1 MLKKTRPIRLCTLCL
16 CVGIGIDVAYAVTEQ
31 IPEASVPDQQ
41 AAPRVPFSVVLP
53 EEPKPWERS
62 AVKELETWLSQAV
75 GDGTAIGEAPRAVH
89 DADERCARPYQLS
102 IEGISPIVFHVGD
115 TVLAKEK
122 GLLSTDLQDEKWII
136 RSFGRDVVL
145 NGGGSHGA
153 LYAVS
158 HFLEDF
164 VGVRFWNDEETDV
177 PALNGR
183 DGSTSRPD
191 CGRDVVASLPA
202 SFAWPALNAT
212 GRPVFR
218 YRDIYRCADAAK
230 ATPRFAIMRRLNR
243 NGDAHVPQEWGGEFT
258 YGPPYHCH
266 TFDRMIPWKKYGKE
280 HPEWFSLWDGKR
292 TGGVESGQ
300 LCITNPEV
308 RALLLKVLRENI
320 AKGDAAAKAKGVPAP
335 RVYELSMNDSKKY
348 CQCEKCMAEVEKYD
362 FSGFYLNLVNEIA
375 DEISKTRP
383 ELYFS
388 MLTYLYSEPPPKGG
402 VKPRDN
408 VIVKLCDTR
417 SNQAAPLTDPCNHEF
432 LDFLKAWSAIANN
445 LIIWDYAISFV
456 NPSVF
461 FPFAS
466 EFSYADTF
474 RTFRRHNV
482 FGVFMEHEY
491 PYTDMYELKYYLES
505 KLLEDPYQDANALIA
520 DFMSRYFGA
529 AGKPILKARRHLDEI
544 RRERGAF
551 LTFMPQAEKFDF
563 ITMPDLE
570 KMAALWDEAEA
581 AVKDDAKRLA
591 RVRRARKSQDA
602 MMRFRLNTPR
612 EVEGAFV
619 FDAKALDC
627 GKGPAALVKD
637 AESPCGEAVRI
648 PVDEANAGPFGP
660 PLKFGLYDRPSA
672 KHFYQSQFPSAKGES
687 YEWFEFKDVKTP
699 STGNNIFYLSDA
711 WVPNM
716 VICRPGLNATNCT
729 MRICAKFTGP
739 RHHRGSK
746 AENEVRIAQIVLKPI
761 SQSNDKERQQ

>member
-1 MLKKTRPIRLCTLCL
+1 MGVLYFSPMEKRNSGVLLLLALCATLCD
-16 CVGIGIDVAYAVTEQ
+16 G
-31 IPEASVPDQQ
+31 
-41 AAPRVPFSVVLP
+41 AAAAPFSVSLP
-53 EEPKPWERS
+53 AAPKPWERT
-62 AVKELETWLSQAV
+62 AAKELETWLAQAAKGGEV
-75 GDGTAIGEAPRAVH
+75 SVDGCDGV
-89 DADERCARPYQLS
+89 
-102 IEGISPIVFHVGD
+102 VFHVGD
-115 TVLAKEK
+115 TELAKSN
-122 GLLSTDLQDEKWII
+122 GLADLEDERWVI
-136 RSFGRDVVL
+136 RSFGGDVVL

-153 LYAVS
+153 IYAVS

-164 VGVRFWNDEETDV
+164 VGVRFWNDGDTDV
-177 PALNGR
+177 PEAKPLAL
-183 DGSTSRPD
+183 
-191 CGRDVVASLPA
+191 
-202 SFAWPALNAT
+202 PALNAT

-218 YRDIYRCADAAK
+218 YRDIYRCGDPAK
-230 ATPRFAIMRRLNR
+230 ATPRFAVMRRLNR
-243 NGDAHVPQEWGGEFT
+243 NGDAHIPREWGGEFT

-266 TFDRMIPWKKYGKE
+266 TFDRMIPWKKYGKD
-280 HPEWFSLWDGKR
+280 HPEWFSLWEGKR

-300 LCITNPEV
+300 LCISNPEV
-308 RALLLKVLRENI
+308 RALLLKVLRDNI

-348 CQCEKCMAEVEKYD
+348 CQCEKCMAEVAKYD

-375 DEISKTRP
+375 DEIAKTRP

-408 VIVKLCDTR
+408 VVVKLCDTR
-417 SNQAAPLTDPCNHEF
+417 SNQAAPITDPCNREF
-432 LDFLKAWSAIANN
+432 LDFLKSWSAIAKN

-466 EFSYADTF
+466 EFSYAETF
-474 RTFRRHNV
+474 RTFHENNV
-482 FGVFMEHEY
+482 FGVFLEHEY

-505 KLLEDPYQDANALIA
+505 KLFEDPYQDGTALIV
-520 DFMSRYFGA
+520 DFMKRYFGA
-529 AGKPILKARRHLDEI
+529 AAKTIFKARRHLDVI
-544 RRERGAF
+544 RSERGGF

-570 KMAALWDEAEA
+570 KMAVLWDEAEA
-581 AVKDDAKRLA
+581 AVKDDAKRLD
-591 RVRRARKSQDA
+591 RVRRARKSQNS
-602 MMRFRLNTPR
+602 MMRFRLNTPH
-612 EVEGAFV
+612 EVDGAFV

-627 GKGPAALVKD
+627 GKGPAELLKD

-660 PLKFGLYDRPSA
+660 PLKFGIYDRPSA
-672 KHFYQSQFPSAKGES
+672 KHTWKGEFPSAKGEG

-699 STGNNIFYLSDA
+699 KTGNNIFYISDA
-711 WVPNM
+711 WKPNM
-716 VICRPGLNATNCT
+716 VLCRPGLNDTNCT

-739 RHHRGSK
+739 RHHPGSK
-746 AENEVRIAQIVLKPI
+746 AENEIRIAQIVLTPI
-761 SQSNDKERQQ
+761 SKSNDKENKQ

>member
-1 MLKKTRPIRLCTLCL
+1 MGVLYFSLMEKRNSGVLLLLALCAMLCD
-16 CVGIGIDVAYAVTEQ
+16 G
-31 IPEASVPDQQ
+31 
-41 AAPRVPFSVVLP
+41 AAAAPFSVSLP
-53 EEPKPWERS
+53 ATPKPWER
-62 AVKELETWLSQAV
+62 AAADELEKWLSQAAEDGEVSV
-75 GDGTAIGEAPRAVH
+75 GG
-89 DADERCARPYQLS
+89 C
-102 IEGISPIVFHVGD
+102 EGVVFHVGD
-115 TVLAKEK
+115 TELAKKK
-122 GLLSTDLQDEKWII
+122 GLVGLEDERWTI
-136 RSFGRDVVL
+136 RSFGGDVVL

-153 LYAVS
+153 IYAVS

-164 VGVRFWNDEETDV
+164 VGVRFWNDNDTDV
-177 PALNGR
+177 PEAKSLAL
-183 DGSTSRPD
+183 
-191 CGRDVVASLPA
+191 
-202 SFAWPALNAT
+202 PALNAT

-218 YRDIYRCADAAK
+218 YRDIYRCGDPKK
-230 ATPRFAIMRRLNR
+230 ATPRFAMMRRLNR

-266 TFDRMIPWKKYGKE
+266 TFDRMIPWKKYGTE
-280 HPEWFSLWDGKR
+280 HPEWFSLWEGKR

-300 LCITNPEV
+300 LCISNPEV
-308 RALLLKVLRENI
+308 RTLVLKILRENI

-348 CQCEKCMAEVEKYD
+348 CQCEKCMAEVAKYD

-375 DEISKTRP
+375 DEIAKTRP

-388 MLTYLYSEPPPKGG
+388 MLTYLYSEPPPKSG

-417 SNQAAPLTDPCNHEF
+417 SNQAAPLTDPCNREF
-432 LDFLKAWSAIANN
+432 HDFLKSWSAIANN

-466 EFSYADTF
+466 EFAYADTF
-474 RTFRRHNV
+474 RAFHENNV
-482 FGVFMEHEY
+482 FGVFLEHEY

-505 KLLEDPYQDANALIA
+505 RLFEDPYQDGTALIV
-520 DFMSRYFGA
+520 DFMKRYFGA
-529 AGKPILKARRHLDEI
+529 AAKPIFKARRHLDVI
-544 RRERGAF
+544 RRERGGF

-570 KMAALWDEAEA
+570 KMAVLWDEAEA
-581 AVKDDAKRLA
+581 AVKDDAKRLD
-591 RVRRARKSQDA
+591 RVRRARKSQNS
-602 MMRFRLNTPR
+602 MMRFRLNTPH
-612 EVEGAFV
+612 EVDGAFI

-627 GKGPAALVKD
+627 GKGPAELVKD
-637 AESPCGEAVRI
+637 LESPCGEAVCI

-660 PLKFGLYDRPSA
+660 PLKFGIYDRPSA
-672 KHFYQSQFPSAKGES
+672 RHTWKGEFPPAKGEG

-699 STGNNIFYLSDA
+699 KTGNNIFYISDA
-711 WVPNM
+711 WKPNM
-716 VICRPGLNATNCT
+716 VLCRPGLNDTNCT

-746 AENEVRIAQIVLKPI
+746 AENEVRIAQIVLTPI
-761 SQSNDKERQQ
+761 SQSNDKENNK

>member
-1 MLKKTRPIRLCTLCL
+1 MRRFRIGVWPLVALCAALC
-16 CVGIGIDVAYAVTEQ
+16 GSI
-31 IPEASVPDQQ
+31 
-41 AAPRVPFSVVLP
+41 AAAPFSVSLP
-53 EEPKPWERS
+53 SEPKPWERT
-62 AVKELETWLSQAV
+62 AAKELERWLSQAV
-75 GDGTAIGEAPRAVH
+75 GEGTVSVGA
-89 DADERCARPYQLS
+89 DAARGDTRP
-102 IEGISPIVFHVGD
+102 PVFHVGD
-115 TVLAKEK
+115 TELAKEK
-122 GLLSTDLQDEKWII
+122 GLLSSSMLDEQWTI
-136 RSFGRDVVL
+136 RSFGGDVVL
-145 NGGGSHGA
+145 NGGGSHGV

-177 PALNGR
+177 PDAARGDTRPPMLALP
-183 DGSTSRPD
+183 T
-191 CGRDVVASLPA
+191 
-202 SFAWPALNAT
+202 LNAT

-218 YRDIYRCADAAK
+218 YRDIYRCGDPKK

-266 TFDRMIPWKKYGKE
+266 TFDRMIPWKTYGKE
-280 HPEWFSLWDGKR
+280 HPEWFSLWEGKR

-300 LCITNPEV
+300 LCISNPEV
-308 RALLLKVLRENI
+308 RARLLKVLRENI
-320 AKGDAAAKAKGVPAP
+320 AKGDAAAKAAGVPAP

-348 CQCEKCMAEVEKYD
+348 CQCEKCMAEVAKYD

-375 DEISKTRP
+375 DEIAKTRP

-417 SNQAAPLTDPCNHEF
+417 SNQAAPLTDPCNREF
-432 LDFLKAWSAIANN
+432 LDFLKSWRALAKN

-466 EFSYADTF
+466 EFAYGETF
-474 RTFRRHNV
+474 RTFHENNV
-482 FGVFMEHEY
+482 FGVFLEHEY

-505 KLLEDPYQDANALIA
+505 KLFEDPYQDANALIV
-520 DFMSRYFGA
+520 DFMNRYFGV
-529 AGKPILKARRHLDEI
+529 AGKPILKARRHLDAI
-544 RRERGAF
+544 RKERGAF

-563 ITMPDLE
+563 ITLADLE
-570 KMAALWDEAEA
+570 KMAIWWDEAEA
-581 AVKDDAKRLA
+581 AVKGDAKRLA
-591 RVRRARKSQDA
+591 RVRRARKSQNS

-612 EVEGAFV
+612 EVDGSFI
-619 FDAKALDC
+619 FDAKAFDC
-627 GKGPAALVKD
+627 GKGPAEIVKD
-637 AESPCGEAVRI
+637 AESPCGEAIRI

-660 PLKFGLYDRPSA
+660 PLKFGIYDRPSA
-672 KHFYQSQFPSAKGES
+672 KHTWKGEFPSAKGED
-687 YEWFEFKDVKTP
+687 YEWFEFRDVKTP
-699 STGNNIFYLSDA
+699 KTGNNIFYLSDA

-716 VICRPGLNATNCT
+716 VLCRPGLNDTNCT
-729 MRICAKFTGP
+729 MRVCAKFTGP
-739 RHHRGSK
+739 RHHPGSK
-746 AENEVRIAQIVLKPI
+746 AENEARIAQIVLKPLPK
-761 SQSNDKERQQ
+761 SNDKENKQ

>member
-1 MLKKTRPIRLCTLCL
+1 MRFPLAWWDAGVLLYTAMGRYRIGLLPLAALYVALCGS
-16 CVGIGIDVAYAVTEQ
+16 VVAA
-31 IPEASVPDQQ
+31 
-41 AAPRVPFSVVLP
+41 PFSVSLP
-53 EEPKPWERS
+53 VTPKPWERT
-62 AVKELETWLSQAV
+62 AAEELKTWLVQAAKGGEVSV
-75 GDGTAIGEAPRAVH
+75 GG
-89 DADERCARPYQLS
+89 C
-102 IEGISPIVFHVGD
+102 EGVVFHVGD
-115 TVLAKEK
+115 TEFAKAK
-122 GLLSTDLQDEKWII
+122 GLVGLEDERWVI
-136 RSFGRDVVL
+136 RSFGGNVVL

-153 LYAVS
+153 IYAVS

-164 VGVRFWNDEETDV
+164 VGVRFWNDNDTDV
-177 PALNGR
+177 PEAKPLAL
-183 DGSTSRPD
+183 
-191 CGRDVVASLPA
+191 
-202 SFAWPALNAT
+202 PALNAT

-218 YRDIYRCADAAK
+218 YRDIYRCGDTKK
-230 ATPRFAIMRRLNR
+230 ATPRFAMLRRLNR

-266 TFDRMIPWKKYGKE
+266 TFDRMIPWKKYGTE
-280 HPEWFSLWDGKR
+280 HPEWFSLWEGKR

-300 LCITNPEV
+300 LCISNPEV
-308 RALLLKVLRENI
+308 RALLLKILRENI

-348 CQCEKCMAEVEKYD
+348 CQCERCMAEVAKYD

-375 DEISKTRP
+375 DEIAKTRP

-417 SNQAAPLTDPCNHEF
+417 SNQAAPITDPCNREF
-432 LDFLKAWSAIANN
+432 LDFLKSWRAIAKN

-466 EFSYADTF
+466 EFAYGETF
-474 RTFRRHNV
+474 RTFHENNV
-482 FGVFMEHEY
+482 FGVFLEHEY

-505 KLLEDPYQDANALIA
+505 KLFEDPYQDANALIA
-520 DFMSRYFGA
+520 DFMDRYFGA
-529 AGKPILKARRHLDEI
+529 AGKPILKARRHLDAI
-544 RRERGAF
+544 RKARGAF
-551 LTFMPQAEKFDF
+551 LTFMPPAEKFDF

-581 AVKDDAKRLA
+581 SVKDNAKRLD
-591 RVRRARKSQDA
+591 RVRRARKSQNS

-612 EVEGAFV
+612 EMDGPFV
-619 FDAKALDC
+619 VDAKALDC
-627 GKGPAALVKD
+627 GKGPAELLKD
-637 AESPCGEAVRI
+637 AESPCGEAIRI

-660 PLKFGLYDRPSA
+660 PLKFGIYDRPSA
-672 KHFYQSQFPSAKGES
+672 KHTWKGEFPSAKGEG
-687 YEWFEFKDVKTP
+687 YEWFEFTDVKTP
-699 STGNNIFYLSDA
+699 KTGNNIFYISDA
-711 WVPNM
+711 WKPNM
-716 VICRPGLNATNCT
+716 VLCRPGLNDTNCT
-729 MRICAKFTGP
+729 MRIYAKFTGP

-761 SQSNDKERQQ
+761 PQSNDKEKKQ

>member
-1 MLKKTRPIRLCTLCL
+1 MIDLLRHGVLCL
-16 CVGIGIDVAYAVTEQ
+16 CFCVGAVGVADASPFAVL
-31 IPEASVPDQQ
+31 
-41 AAPRVPFSVVLP
+41 LP
-53 EEPKPWERS
+53 KEPKPWERT
-62 AVKELETWLSQAV
+62 AVEELKTWLAQAAKGGEV
-75 GDGTAIGEAPRAVH
+75 SVDGCDGV
-89 DADERCARPYQLS
+89 
-102 IEGISPIVFHVGD
+102 VFHVGD
-115 TVLAKEK
+115 TELAKSK
-122 GLLSTDLQDEKWII
+122 GLVGLEDEKWVV
-136 RSFGRDVVL
+136 RSFGGDVVL

-164 VGVRFWNDEETDV
+164 VGVRFWNDEDTDV
-177 PALNGR
+177 PEAKPL
-183 DGSTSRPD
+183 
-191 CGRDVVASLPA
+191 SLPY
-202 SFAWPALNAT
+202 LNAT

-218 YRDIYRCADAAK
+218 YRDIYRCGDPTK

-280 HPEWFSLWDGKR
+280 HPEWFSLWEGKR

-300 LCITNPEV
+300 LCISNPEV
-308 RALLLKVLRENI
+308 RALLLRVLRENI
-320 AKGDAAAKAKGVPAP
+320 AKGDATAKAKGVPAP

-375 DEISKTRP
+375 DEIAKTRP

-402 VKPRDN
+402 VRPHDN

-417 SNQAAPLTDPCNHEF
+417 SNQAAPLTDPCNREF
-432 LDFLKAWSAIANN
+432 LDFLKSWREIAKN

-466 EFSYADTF
+466 EFSYAETF
-474 RTFRRHNV
+474 RTFHENNV
-482 FGVFMEHEY
+482 FGVFLEHEH
-491 PYTDMYELKYYLES
+491 PFTDMYELKYYLES
-505 KLLEDPYQDANALIA
+505 RLFEDPYQDGTALIV
-520 DFMSRYFGA
+520 DFMKRYFGA
-529 AGKPILKARRHLDEI
+529 AAKPIFKARRHLDAI
-544 RRERGAF
+544 RSERGGF

-581 AVKDDAKRLA
+581 AVKDDAKRLG

-612 EVEGAFV
+612 EVDGAFI

-627 GKGPAALVKD
+627 GEGPAEIVED

-660 PLKFGLYDRPSA
+660 PLKFGIYDRPSA
-672 KHFYQSQFPSAKGES
+672 KHTWKGEFPSAKGEG

-699 STGNNIFYLSDA
+699 KTGNNIFYISDA
-711 WVPNM
+711 WKPNM
-716 VICRPGLNATNCT
+716 VLCRPGLNDTNCT
-729 MRICAKFTGP
+729 MRICAKFAGP
-739 RHHRGSK
+739 RHHSGSK
-746 AENEVRIAQIVLKPI
+746 AENEVRIAQIVLKPLP
-761 SQSNDKERQQ
+761 QSNDKENKQ

>member
-1 MLKKTRPIRLCTLCL
+1 MVALCATLCGS
-16 CVGIGIDVAYAVTEQ
+16 VGAT
-31 IPEASVPDQQ
+31 
-41 AAPRVPFSVVLP
+41 PFSVSLP
-53 EEPKPWERS
+53 TEPKPWEKTS
-62 AVKELETWLSQAV
+62 ANELKMWLSQAAKDGEVSV
-75 GDGTAIGEAPRAVH
+75 GGCDTV
-89 DADERCARPYQLS
+89 
-102 IEGISPIVFHVGD
+102 VFHVGD
-115 TVLAKEK
+115 TELAKEK
-122 GLLSTDLQDEKWII
+122 GLVGLEDEKWVI
-136 RSFGRDVVL
+136 RSFGGDVVL
-145 NGGGSHGA
+145 NGGGPHGA
-153 LYAVS
+153 IYAVS
-158 HFLEDF
+158 HFLEDV
-164 VGVRFWNDEETDV
+164 VGVRFWNDNDTDV
-177 PALNGR
+177 PEAKPLAL
-183 DGSTSRPD
+183 
-191 CGRDVVASLPA
+191 
-202 SFAWPALNAT
+202 PALNLS

-218 YRDIYRCADAAK
+218 YRDIYRCGDPKK
-230 ATPRFAIMRRLNR
+230 AMPRFAILRRLNR

-266 TFDRMIPWKKYGKE
+266 TFDRMISWKKYGKE
-280 HPEWFSLWDGKR
+280 HPEWFSLWEGKR

-300 LCITNPEV
+300 LCISNPEV
-308 RALLLKVLRENI
+308 RARLLKILRENI

-348 CQCEKCMAEVEKYD
+348 CQCERCMAEVAKYD

-375 DEISKTRP
+375 DEIAKTRP

-417 SNQAAPLTDPCNHEF
+417 SNQAAPITDPCNREF
-432 LDFLKAWSAIANN
+432 LDFLKSWRAIAKN

-466 EFSYADTF
+466 EFAYGETF
-474 RTFRRHNV
+474 RTFHENNV
-482 FGVFMEHEY
+482 FGVFLEHEY

-505 KLLEDPYQDANALIA
+505 KLFEDPYQDANALIA
-520 DFMSRYFGA
+520 DFMDRYFGA
-529 AGKPILKARRHLDEI
+529 AGKPILKARRHLDAI
-544 RRERGAF
+544 RKARGAF
-551 LTFMPQAEKFDF
+551 LTFMPPAEKFDF

-570 KMAALWDEAEA
+570 KMAVLWDEAEA
-581 AVKDDAKRLA
+581 AVKDDAKRLD
-591 RVRRARKSQDA
+591 RVRRARKSQNS

-612 EVEGAFV
+612 EMDGAFV

-627 GKGPAALVKD
+627 GKGPAELLKD
-637 AESPCGEAVRI
+637 AESPCGEAIRI

-660 PLKFGLYDRPSA
+660 PLKFGIYDRPSA
-672 KHFYQSQFPSAKGES
+672 KHTWKGEFPSAKGEG
-687 YEWFEFKDVKTP
+687 YEWFEFTDVKTP
-699 STGNNIFYLSDA
+699 KTGNNIFYISDA
-711 WVPNM
+711 WKPNM
-716 VICRPGLNATNCT
+716 VLCRPGLNNTNCT

-761 SQSNDKERQQ
+761 PQSNDKEKKQ

>member
-1 MLKKTRPIRLCTLCL
+1 MGVLYYSPMEKRNSGVLLLLALCATLCD
-16 CVGIGIDVAYAVTEQ
+16 G
-31 IPEASVPDQQ
+31 
-41 AAPRVPFSVVLP
+41 AAAAPFSVSLP
-53 EEPKPWERS
+53 AAPKPWERT
-62 AVKELETWLSQAV
+62 AAKELETWLAQAAKGGEV
-75 GDGTAIGEAPRAVH
+75 SVDGCDGV
-89 DADERCARPYQLS
+89 
-102 IEGISPIVFHVGD
+102 VFHVGD
-115 TVLAKEK
+115 TELAKSN
-122 GLLSTDLQDEKWII
+122 GLAGLEDERWTI

-153 LYAVS
+153 IYAVS

-164 VGVRFWNDEETDV
+164 VGIRFWNDNDTDV
-177 PALNGR
+177 PEAKPLAL
-183 DGSTSRPD
+183 
-191 CGRDVVASLPA
+191 
-202 SFAWPALNAT
+202 PALNAT

-218 YRDIYRCADAAK
+218 YRDIYRCGDPAK
-230 ATPRFAIMRRLNR
+230 ATPRFAVMRRLNR

-266 TFDRMIPWKKYGKE
+266 TFDRMIPWKKYGKD
-280 HPEWFSLWDGKR
+280 HPEWFSLWEGKR

-300 LCITNPEV
+300 LCISNPEV
-308 RALLLKVLRENI
+308 RALLLKILRENI
-320 AKGDAAAKAKGVPAP
+320 AKGDAAAKAAGVPAP

-348 CQCEKCMAEVEKYD
+348 CQCEKCMAEVAKYD

-375 DEISKTRP
+375 NEIAKTRP

-408 VIVKLCDTR
+408 VVVKLCDTR
-417 SNQAAPLTDPCNHEF
+417 SNQAAPLNDPCNREF
-432 LDFLKAWSAIANN
+432 LDFLKSWSAIAKN
-445 LIIWDYAISFV
+445 LIVWDYAISFV

-466 EFSYADTF
+466 EFAYADTF
-474 RTFRRHNV
+474 RTFHENNV
-482 FGVFMEHEY
+482 FGVFLEHEY

-505 KLLEDPYQDANALIA
+505 KLFEDPYQDGTALIV
-520 DFMSRYFGA
+520 DFMKRYFGA
-529 AGKPILKARRHLDEI
+529 AAKPIFKARRHLDVI
-544 RRERGAF
+544 RKERGGF

-581 AVKDDAKRLA
+581 AVKDDAKRLD
-591 RVRRARKSQDA
+591 RVRRARKSQNS

-612 EVEGAFV
+612 EVDGAFI

-627 GKGPAALVKD
+627 GKGPAELVKD

-660 PLKFGLYDRPSA
+660 PLKFGIYDRPSA
-672 KHFYQSQFPSAKGES
+672 KHTWKGEFPSAKGEG

-699 STGNNIFYLSDA
+699 KTGNNIFYISDA
-711 WVPNM
+711 WKPNM
-716 VICRPGLNATNCT
+716 VLCRPGLNDTNCT

-746 AENEVRIAQIVLKPI
+746 AENEVRIAQIVLKPLP
-761 SQSNDKERQQ
+761 QSNDKEKENKK

>member
-1 MLKKTRPIRLCTLCL
+1 MLCL
-16 CVGIGIDVAYAVTEQ
+16 CVGAGIDVV
-31 IPEASVPDQQ
+31 D
-41 AAPRVPFSVVLP
+41 AAPFSIVLP
-53 EEPKPWERS
+53 EVPKPWERS
-62 AVKELETWLSQAV
+62 AAAELETWLAQAV
-75 GDGTAIGEAPRAVH
+75 GDGTVVGTAPQAVRN
-89 DADERCARPYQLS
+89 ADVTWPRPDQLS
-102 IEGISPIVFHVGD
+102 VEGFSPVVFHVGD
-115 TVLAKEK
+115 TALAKEK
-122 GLLSTDLQDEKWII
+122 GLLSKDLQDEKWFI

-177 PALNGR
+177 PEMKPL
-183 DGSTSRPD
+183 T
-191 CGRDVVASLPA
+191 L
-202 SFAWPALNAT
+202 PALNMT

-218 YRDIYRCADAAK
+218 YRDIYRCGDPVK

-280 HPEWFSLWDGKR
+280 HPEWFSLWEGKR

-320 AKGDAAAKAKGVPAP
+320 AKGDAAAKAAGVPAP
-335 RVYELSMNDSKKY
+335 RVYELSMNDSRKY

-375 DEISKTRP
+375 DEIAKTRP

-417 SNQAAPLTDPCNHEF
+417 SNQAAPLTDPCNREF
-432 LDFLKAWSAIANN
+432 FDFLKSWRAIA
-445 LIIWDYAISFV
+445 
-456 NPSVF
+456 
-461 FPFAS
+461 
-466 EFSYADTF
+466 
-474 RTFRRHNV
+474 
-482 FGVFMEHEY
+482 
-491 PYTDMYELKYYLES
+491 DMYELKYYLES
-505 KLLEDPYQDANALIA
+505 RLFEDPYQDANALIA
-520 DFMSRYFGA
+520 DFMSYYFGV
-529 AGKPILKARRHLDEI
+529 AGKPILKARRHLDAI
-544 RRERGAF
+544 RNERGGF

-563 ITMPDLE
+563 ITMSDLE

-612 EVEGAFV
+612 EVDGAFV

-627 GKGPAALVKD
+627 GKGPAELVRD
-637 AESPCGEAVRI
+637 AASPCGETVRI

-660 PLKFGLYDRPSA
+660 PLKIGIYDRPSA
-672 KHFYQSQFPSAKGES
+672 KHTWKGEFPSAKGEG

-699 STGNNIFYLSDA
+699 KTGNNIFYISDA
-711 WVPNM
+711 WKPNM
-716 VICRPGLNATNCT
+716 VLCRPGLNDTNCT

-761 SQSNDKERQQ
+761 PQSNDKEKKQ

>member
-1 MLKKTRPIRLCTLCL
+1 MRFPLAWWDAGVLLYTAMGRYRIGLLPLAALYVALCGS
-16 CVGIGIDVAYAVTEQ
+16 VVAA
-31 IPEASVPDQQ
+31 
-41 AAPRVPFSVVLP
+41 PFSVSLP
-53 EEPKPWERS
+53 VTPKPWERT
-62 AVKELETWLSQAV
+62 AAEELKTWLVQAAEDGEVSV
-75 GDGTAIGEAPRAVH
+75 GG
-89 DADERCARPYQLS
+89 C
-102 IEGISPIVFHVGD
+102 EGVVFHVGD
-115 TVLAKEK
+115 TEFAKAR
-122 GLLSTDLQDEKWII
+122 GLVGLEDERWVI

-153 LYAVS
+153 IYAVS

-164 VGVRFWNDEETDV
+164 VGVRFWNDNDTDV
-177 PALNGR
+177 PEAKSLAL
-183 DGSTSRPD
+183 
-191 CGRDVVASLPA
+191 
-202 SFAWPALNAT
+202 PALNAT

-218 YRDIYRCADAAK
+218 YRDIYRCGDPAK
-230 ATPRFAIMRRLNR
+230 ATPRFAMMRRLNR

-266 TFDRMIPWKKYGKE
+266 TFDRMIPWKKYGTE
-280 HPEWFSLWDGKR
+280 HPEWFSLWEGKR

-300 LCITNPEV
+300 LCISNPEV
-308 RALLLKVLRENI
+308 RALLLKILRENI

-348 CQCEKCMAEVEKYD
+348 CQCKRCMAEVAKYD
-362 FSGFYLNLVNEIA
+362 FSGFYLNLVNEIS
-375 DEISKTRP
+375 DEIAKTRP

-417 SNQAAPLTDPCNHEF
+417 SNQAAPITDPCNREF
-432 LDFLKAWSAIANN
+432 LDFLKSWRAIAKN

-466 EFSYADTF
+466 EFAYGETF
-474 RTFRRHNV
+474 RTFHENNV
-482 FGVFMEHEY
+482 FGVFLEHEY

-505 KLLEDPYQDANALIA
+505 TLFEDPYQDANAHIA
-520 DFMSRYFGA
+520 DFMDRYFGA
-529 AGKPILKARRHLDEI
+529 AGKPILKARRHLDAI
-544 RRERGAF
+544 RKARGAF
-551 LTFMPQAEKFDF
+551 LTFMPPAEKFDF

-581 AVKDDAKRLA
+581 AVKDDAKRLD
-591 RVRRARKSQDA
+591 RVRRARKSQNS

-612 EVEGAFV
+612 EMDGAFV

-627 GKGPAALVKD
+627 GKGPAGLLKD
-637 AESPCGEAVRI
+637 AESPCGEAIRI

-660 PLKFGLYDRPSA
+660 PLKFGIYDRPSA
-672 KHFYQSQFPSAKGES
+672 KHTWKGEFPSAKGEG
-687 YEWFEFKDVKTP
+687 YEWFEFTDVKTP
-699 STGNNIFYLSDA
+699 KTGNNIFYISDA
-711 WVPNM
+711 WKPNM
-716 VICRPGLNATNCT
+716 VLCRPGLNDTNCE

-739 RHHRGSK
+739 RHHHGSK

-761 SQSNDKERQQ
+761 PQSNDKEKKQ